1 MEYPDRF
8 IINDVSDSDIYVHV
22 SYYSQGRKA
31 PACQNPEMDGYYDDG
46 DPEEIEFEAW
56 VYLEI
61 KGIDYRIYLADDINC
76 IIRDQVI
83 KDFIESQN
91 ID

>member
-22 SYYSQGRKA
+22 CYYS
-31 PACQNPEMDGYYDDG
+31 PARPIPNCQNPNKDAFYDDG